1 MEPSITLP
9 AMNAAGPCIGPA
21 EFRSRRDRILQTLD
35 DAVGLVSA
43 GDAGH
48 DDGVFRPHADFEYLT
63 GIVDE
68 PGAMLLLDPTNPDE
82 RRRSM
87 LFLKPLNRERERWD
101 GYRPEISAALRERLG
116 IEAIFRTD
124 TMPRA
129 LNTAVRR
136 SHRMACLHTPSMY
149 TQPVSVDLM
158 IFRKVAERIPG
169 AAIEDRGEALA
180 KMRSVKSPGE
190 VALIQQAIDITG
202 VGFAAMLRTVRP
214 GVGEYEV
221 QETIEHAYRDRGSR
235 SPAFATIVGSGVNS
249 TVLHYVANDQTLTDG
264 DLVCVDSGAVFGGYA
279 ADVSRTVPVSGTFSK
294 RQREIYELVLEAE
307 TAAIE
312 AIKPGVTFA
321 ELDDAARGVI
331 TGAGYG
337 DYFIHS
343 IGHHLGLETHD
354 ATPDGPLE
362 QGAVVTIEPG
372 IYIPDEK
379 IGVRIE
385 DDVLVTKTGSKN
397 LSAGIPKSVSDVE
410 EAMELS

>member
-1 MEPSITLP
+1 
-9 AMNAAGPCIGPA
+9 MNAAAECILSA
-21 EFRSRRDRILQTLD
+21 EFASRRDRILQTLD
-35 DAVGLVSA
+35 NAVGLVTA
-43 GDAGH
+43 GDDAHG
-48 DDGVFRPHADFEYLT
+48 DGVFRPQADFEYLT
-63 GIVDE
+63 GVVDE

-124 TMPRA
+124 ALPRI
-129 LNTAVRR
+129 LNSAVRR
-136 SHRMACLHTPSMY
+136 SYRMACLHTPSVY
-149 TQPVSVDLM
+149 TQRVSLDLM

-169 AAIEDRGEALA
+169 TAIEDRSETLA
-180 KMRSVKSPGE
+180 KMRSVKSPQE
-190 VALIQQAIDITG
+190 VALIQQAIDITS
-202 VGFAAMLRTVRP
+202 VGFEAMMRVARP
-214 GVGEYEV
+214 GLGEFEV
-221 QETIEHAYRDRGSR
+221 QEAIEHAYRGQGSR
-235 SPAFATIVGSGVNS
+235 SSAFATIVGSGVNS
-249 TVLHYVANDQTLTDG
+249 TVLHYVANDQTLDGG

-279 ADVSRTVPVSGTFSK
+279 ADVTRTVPVSGTFTK

-312 AIKPGVTFA
+312 AIHPGVTFA
-321 ELDDAARGVI
+321 ELDDAARNVI
-331 TGAGYG
+331 AGAGYG

-372 IYIPDEK
+372 IYMPQEK

-385 DDVLVTKTGSKN
+385 DDVLVTESRSKV
-397 LSAGIPKSVSDVE
+397 LSAKIPKRVADV
-410 EAMELS
+410 

>member
-1 MEPSITLP
+1 MTASVE
-9 AMNAAGPCIGPA
+9 CIQPA
-21 EFRSRRDRILQTLD
+21 EFASRRDRILQTLD
-35 DAVGLVSA
+35 NAVGLVMA
-43 GDAGH
+43 GDLGH
-48 DDGVFRPHADFEYLT
+48 GDGVFRPNADFEYLT
-63 GIVDE
+63 GVTDE
-68 PGAMLLLDPTNPDE
+68 SGAMLLLDPTNPVE
-82 RRRSM
+82 TRRSM

-101 GYRPEISAALRERLG
+101 GYRPEISASLREALG

-124 TMPRA
+124 TLPRT

-136 SHRMACLHTPSMY
+136 SRRMACLHTPSVY
-149 TQPVSVDLM
+149 TQRVSLDLT

-169 AAIEDRGEALA
+169 AAIEDRTESLA
-180 KMRSVKSPGE
+180 TMRSVKSPQE
-190 VALIQQAIDITG
+190 VALIQHAIDITS
-202 VGFAAMLRTVRP
+202 VGFEAMMRFAGP

-221 QETIEHAYRDRGSR
+221 QESIEHAYRGQGSR
-235 SPAFATIVGSGVNS
+235 SSAFATIVGSGINS
-249 TVLHYVANDQTLTDG
+249 TVLHYVANNQTLTDG

-279 ADVSRTVPVSGTFSK
+279 ADVTRTVPVSGRFSK

-321 ELDDAARGVI
+321 ELDDAARSVI
-331 TGAGYG
+331 IGAGYG

-354 ATPDGPLE
+354 ATPDGPL
-362 QGAVVTIEPG
+362 QAGAVVTIEPG

-385 DDVLVTKTGSKN
+385 DDVLVTETGSKN
-397 LSAGIPKSVSDVE
+397 LSAGIPKSLADVE
-410 EAMELS
+410 EAMKESH

>member
-1 MEPSITLP
+1 
-9 AMNAAGPCIGPA
+9 MNAAAECILSA
-21 EFRSRRDRILQTLD
+21 EFASRRDRILQTLD
-35 DAVGLVSA
+35 NAVGLVTA
-43 GDAGH
+43 GDDAHG
-48 DDGVFRPHADFEYLT
+48 DGVFRPQADFEYLT
-63 GIVDE
+63 GVVDE

-124 TMPRA
+124 ALPRI
-129 LNTAVRR
+129 LNSAVRR
-136 SHRMACLHTPSMY
+136 SHRMACLHTPSVY
-149 TQPVSVDLM
+149 TQRVSLDLM

-169 AAIEDRGEALA
+169 TAIEDRSETLA
-180 KMRSVKSPGE
+180 KMRSVKSPQE
-190 VALIQQAIDITG
+190 VALIQQAIDITS
-202 VGFAAMLRTVRP
+202 VGFEAMMQVARP
-214 GVGEYEV
+214 GLGEFEV
-221 QETIEHAYRDRGSR
+221 QEAIEHAYRSQGSR
-235 SPAFATIVGSGVNS
+235 SSAFATIVGSGVNS
-249 TVLHYVANDQTLTDG
+249 TVLHYVANDQTLDGG

-279 ADVSRTVPVSGTFSK
+279 ADVTRTVPVSGTFSK
-294 RQREIYELVLEAE
+294 PQREIYELVLEAQ

-312 AIKPGVTFA
+312 AIRPGVTFA
-321 ELDDAARGVI
+321 ELDDAARNVI
-331 TGAGYG
+331 AGAGYG

-372 IYIPDEK
+372 IYMPQEK

-385 DDVLVTKTGSKN
+385 DDVLVTESRSKV
-397 LSAGIPKSVSDVE
+397 LSAKIPKRVADVE
-410 EAMELS
+410 EAMKKSH